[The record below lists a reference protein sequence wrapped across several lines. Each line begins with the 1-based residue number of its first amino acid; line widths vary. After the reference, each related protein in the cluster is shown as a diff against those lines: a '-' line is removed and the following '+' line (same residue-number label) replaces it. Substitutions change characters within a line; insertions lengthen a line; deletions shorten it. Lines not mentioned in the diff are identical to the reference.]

1 MGIRQLSLASYLIL
15 CLLPV
20 FTWANTAAQE
30 NTCTYHTYKWNV
42 QSKSAVERRLVEKP
56 YSALTPQERD
66 ASSGCSVCLE
76 DQLQITLRNGVKFKM
91 CAVLAERTETT
102 LNRLLVRGEIIDSV
116 TGYRVGLTRGDVD
129 SNGNRTEY
137 SNHSF
142 GIALDINADMNG
154 LYGNC
159 IPFNEGCELRK
170 GGRWQPNYFGGLHK
184 DKPTVRAFKSI
195 GYKWGG
201 EIKGRQKDFM
211 HFSPSG
217 Y

>member
-1 MGIRQLSLASYLIL
+1 LGFRSSGFVGLSL
-15 CLLPV
+15 
-20 FTWANTAAQE
+20 WAFITGANAFAQDKD
-30 NTCTYHTYKWNV
+30 CTFYTYAWNV
-42 QSKSAVERRLVEKP
+42 HSKTAVDRRFVEKP

-66 ASSGCSVCLE
+66 THTGCSVCRE
-76 DQLQITLRNGVKFKM
+76 DQTKITLRNGVVFQM
-91 CAVLAERTETT
+91 CAALAEPTRKA
-102 LNRLLVRGEIIDSV
+102 LNSLLARGETINSV
-116 TGYRVGLTRGDVD
+116 IGYRVGLTRGTLDD
-129 SNGNRTEY
+129 QGNRTEY

-142 GIALDINADMNG
+142 GIALDINADING

-159 IPFNEGCELRK
+159 IQFSAGCRLRK
-170 GGRWQPNYFGGLHK
+170 GGHWQPNKPGGLHK
-184 DKPTVRAFKSI
+184 NKPTVRALKNI